1 MDDWSAGYVA
11 DVGYTFGYYQEL
23 NPLRVKLA
31 FLNARL
37 ACPDFATACELG
49 FGQGMSVNIHA
60 AASGVEWHG
69 TDFNP
74 SQAAFAQEL
83 ARASGAPV
91 TLRDDA
97 FSDFCTRSD
106 LPEFD
111 YIGLH
116 GIWSWISD
124 ANRALIVDFVR
135 RKLRVSGVLYVSYNT
150 LPGWASFAPMRHLM
164 TQHADVIGAEGEG
177 IVNRINAA
185 LEFSEKLLATQ
196 PLYSRANPG
205 VGERLKKI
213 KDQNRH
219 YVAHEYFNRDWLPM
233 HFADMARWLAPAK
246 LGYACSAHYIDH
258 VDAVNLTA
266 DQQDL
271 LQNIPDLQFRESARD
286 FMVNQQFRRDYWVKG
301 ARRLSGLEQT
311 EALRAQRVVLTS
323 PRSGIP
329 LKFAASAGEA
339 NMSEA
344 IYGPVLDAL
353 ADHKVN
359 TIGQLEQMLQGKG
372 VSLAQLLEIAMVLTG
387 AGHLSVAQED
397 SQAGQGRKRCDS
409 LNAYLIDKSRSS
421 ADLGFLASPVT
432 GGGVSVARLPQ
443 LFLLARCRGAK
454 QPADWAQIAWQVL
467 SGQGQRVIRE
477 GKALESAQDNLAE
490 LVSIA
495 TRFEQQQLP
504 LLKALQVC

>member
-31 FLNARL
+31 FRSARL
-37 ACPDFATACELG
+37 ACPDFAVACELG

-60 AASGVEWHG
+60 AASCVQWHG

-91 TLRDDA
+91 KLRGDA
-97 FSDFCTRSD
+97 FADFCMRSD

-124 ANRALIVDFVR
+124 ANRAVIVDFVR
-135 RKLRVSGVLYVSYNT
+135 RKLKVGGVLYISYNT

-205 VGERLKKI
+205 IGERLKKI
-213 KDQNRH
+213 KEQNRN

-258 VDAVNLTA
+258 VDGANLSA
-266 DQQDL
+266 DQQGL
-271 LQNIPDLQFRESARD
+271 LQNIPDPQFRESARD

-323 PRSGIP
+323 PRAGIP
-329 LKFAASAGEA
+329 LQFAGSAGEA
-339 NMSEA
+339 KMSEA
-344 IYGPVLDAL
+344 IYGPVMDAL
-353 ADHKVN
+353 ADHKVT
-359 TIGQLEQMLQGKG
+359 TIGQLEQTLQGKG
-372 VSLAQLLEIAMVLTG
+372 INLAQLLEIAMVLTG

-397 SQAGQGRKRCDS
+397 SQAGQVGKQCYA
-409 LNAYLIDKSRSS
+409 LNAYLMDKSRSS
-421 ADLGFLASPVT
+421 ADLGFLASPLT
-432 GGGVSVARLPQ
+432 GGGVSVGRLSQ
-443 LFLLARCRGAK
+443 LFLLARRGGAK

-467 SGQGQRVIRE
+467 SGQGHRVIRE
-477 GKALESAQDNLAE
+477 GKALESARDNLAE
-490 LVSIA
+490 LVSLA
-495 TRFEQQQLP
+495 MRFEQEQLP